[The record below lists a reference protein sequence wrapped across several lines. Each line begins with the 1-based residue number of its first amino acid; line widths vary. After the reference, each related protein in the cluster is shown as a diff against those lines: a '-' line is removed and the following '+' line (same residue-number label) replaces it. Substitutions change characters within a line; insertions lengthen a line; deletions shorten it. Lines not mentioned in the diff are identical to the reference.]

1 MEFNNVVPVGY
12 QRYGAGNGVII
23 DEVLHALR
31 DLSDDR
37 LVRVGLSQKCR
48 DDCKEK
54 QGGAHGYQHIGRG
67 AARIAD
73 NGGFPMSPDSAST
86 PLMRQY
92 HAVKQQVPGALLMFR
107 LGDFYELF
115 FEDAV
120 TAAREL
126 EITLTARNKEKGTAI
141 PMCGVPYHSAEG
153 YIARLIGR
161 GYRVAICDQMEEA
174 SAGKKLVRREVT
186 RIVTPGT
193 ATDAHLL
200 RSHENN
206 YLAAVARV
214 GTRAGLAYVDVSTGE
229 FRATEV
235 EMAELPGLLESIAAR
250 EILVA
255 AETALF
261 PQAEHKRWLVTE
273 LEEWVFSADYSD
285 RILREHFKLLS
296 LDGFGLAAKP
306 GAVAAAGAVL
316 HYLRDTQRA
325 ALDHLD
331 PPRHFDRAENM
342 VLDAVTVRN
351 LELVEPIFSDGG
363 ATLIGILDQTATG
376 MGGRLLRQRLLRPS
390 LDREEIEARL
400 DAVSD
405 VVRET
410 ILRAELRKQLAPVL
424 DIERLVAKVTIGS
437 AGPRELLALGRS
449 LDQVPKLAE
458 AARHASAGFSARLSG
473 MFARLDPVPEA
484 SGAILA
490 AIADT
495 PPAILGEGQT
505 IRPGYD
511 AELDELRD
519 LSQNGK
525 QYIAQIE
532 LRERQRTGVGSLKVR
547 FNNVF
552 GYYIEISKANL
563 HLTPSDYERKQTLV
577 NAERFTTPELKE
589 YERKVL
595 VAEEKIL
602 EIEKR
607 IFGVVRQTAAD
618 HAHAIR
624 ATAAAVAELDVSA
637 ALAQVAA
644 ENRYSRPQFSS
655 GEMRIAAG
663 RHPVIEKIAGEEA
676 GRFIPNDL
684 YLNETT
690 DRLAI
695 ITGPNMGGKSTYLR
709 QAALIGIMAQ
719 MGSWVPADAAVL
731 PIMDRIFTRIG
742 ASDNLARGRS
752 TFMVEMT
759 ETAVILNTATPRS
772 FIILDEIG
780 RGTATYDGLSLA
792 WAVVEHISTT
802 TKART
807 LFATHYHELTELADQ
822 LEGVRNLQV
831 SVKEAGDRII
841 FLHRIEPGKADR
853 SYGIEVARLA
863 GLPGSVV
870 ERAREILRSHE
881 PRERA
886 PAAGPIQIRL
896 FEPAAD
902 DVKEKIRGLRIDEM
916 RPVEALRFLEDLQRE
931 LL

>member
-1 MEFNNVVPVGY
+1 
-12 QRYGAGNGVII
+12 
-23 DEVLHALR
+23 
-31 DLSDDR
+31 
-37 LVRVGLSQKCR
+37 
-48 DDCKEK
+48 
-54 QGGAHGYQHIGRG
+54 
-67 AARIAD
+67 
-73 NGGFPMSPDSAST
+73 MSLAEPAST

-92 HAVKQQVPGALLMFR
+92 QAIKQQVPGALLMFR

-115 FEDAV
+115 FDDAI

-126 EITLTARNKEKGTAI
+126 EITLTSRNKEKGDAI
-141 PMCGVPYHSAEG
+141 PMCGVPYHAAEG

-174 SAGKKLVRREVT
+174 GPGKKLVRRELT

-206 YLAAVARV
+206 YLAAVSRDGA
-214 GTRAGLAYVDVSTGE
+214 RAGLAYVDVSTGE
-229 FRATEV
+229 FRATEL
-235 EMAELPGLLESIAAR
+235 ELSELPSLLESIGAR

-255 AETALF
+255 AEAPLF
-261 PQAEHKRWLVTE
+261 PQPEPKRWIVTE
-273 LEEWVFSADYSD
+273 LDDWIFSIDYAN
-285 RILREHFKLLS
+285 RLLLEHFRLHS
-296 LDGFGLAAKP
+296 LDGCGLA
-306 GAVAAAGAVL
+306 GHNAAIAAGGAVL

-331 PPRHFDRAENM
+331 TPKHFERAGAM

-351 LELVEPIFSDGG
+351 LELIEPIFSGGG
-363 ATLIGILDQTATG
+363 ATLIEVLDQTATG

-390 LDREEIEARL
+390 LDRAEIEARL
-400 DAVSD
+400 DTVSD
-405 VVRET
+405 LVRET
-410 ILRAELRKQLAPVL
+410 ILRAELRKQLTPIL
-424 DIERLVAKVTIGS
+424 DIERLLAKVTIAS
-437 AGPRELLALGRS
+437 AGPRDLMALGKS
-449 LDQVPKLAE
+449 LHQAPKLAE
-458 AARHASAGFSARLSG
+458 SARLAAKPLSQRLTG
-473 MFARLDPVPEA
+473 TFAKLDPVVEA
-484 SGAILA
+484 SVPVLA
-490 AIADT
+490 AITDT
-495 PPAILGEGQT
+495 PPLNIGDAPA

-519 LSQNGK
+519 LSLNGK
-525 QYIAQIE
+525 QYIARIE
-532 LRERQRTGVGSLKVR
+532 TRERERTGIQSLKVR
-547 FNNVF
+547 YNNVF
-552 GYYIEISKANL
+552 GYYIEISRANL
-563 HLTPSDYERKQTLV
+563 HLAPPDYERKQTLV

-595 VAEEKIL
+595 AAEEKIL

-607 IFGVVRQTAAD
+607 IFTEIRRKVAD
-618 HAHAIR
+618 HAQRIR
-624 ATAAAVAELDVSA
+624 ATASAIAELDVSS

-644 ENRYSRPQFSS
+644 GSRYARPRFSDD

-663 RHPVIEKIAGEEA
+663 RHPVIEKLADQEA

-684 YLNETT
+684 YLNGGS
-690 DRLAI
+690 DQIAI

-709 QAALIGIMAQ
+709 QAALIAILAQ
-719 MGSWVPADAAVL
+719 MGSWVPADAALL
-731 PIMDRIFTRIG
+731 PLVDRIFTRIG

-759 ETAVILNTATPRS
+759 ETAVILNTATPQS

-792 WAVVEHISTT
+792 WAVVEHIATT
-802 TKART
+802 TRAKT
-807 LFATHYHELTELADQ
+807 LFATHYHELTELAEQ

-841 FLHRIEPGKADR
+841 FLRKVEPGKADR

-863 GLPGSVV
+863 GLPVSVI
-870 ERAREILRSHE
+870 ERARQVLDLHE
-881 PRERA
+881 RTEHRA
-886 PAAGPIQIRL
+886 AEQLSPKPPAPIQIRL
-896 FEPAAD
+896 FEPGAD
-902 DVKEKIRGLRIDEM
+902 EIREKIRGLKIDEM

-931 LL
+931 LS

>member
-1 MEFNNVVPVGY
+1 
-12 QRYGAGNGVII
+12 
-23 DEVLHALR
+23 
-31 DLSDDR
+31 
-37 LVRVGLSQKCR
+37 
-48 DDCKEK
+48 
-54 QGGAHGYQHIGRG
+54 
-67 AARIAD
+67 
-73 NGGFPMSPDSAST
+73 MSLASETAST

-92 HAVKQQVPGALLMFR
+92 HALKEQVPGALLMFR

-126 EITLTARNKEKGTAI
+126 EITLTARNKEKGNAV
-141 PMCGVPYHSAEG
+141 PMCGVPHHSSEG
-153 YIARLIGR
+153 YVAKLIGK
-161 GYRVAICDQMEEA
+161 GYRVAICEQMEEA
-174 SAGKKLVRREVT
+174 GPGKKLVRREIT

-206 YLAAVARV
+206 YLAAVTRNGA
-214 GTRAGLAYVDVSTGE
+214 RAGLAYVDVSTGE

-235 EMAELPGLLESIAAR
+235 DAAELPGLLESLGPR
-250 EILVA
+250 ELLLA
-255 AETALF
+255 AEAPLF
-261 PQAEHKRWLVTE
+261 PQSDQKKWIVTE
-273 LEEWVFSADYSD
+273 LEDWVFTPDYAD

-296 LDGFGLAAKP
+296 LDGFGLAGKP
-306 GAVAAAGAVL
+306 SAVGASGAVL

-331 PPRHFDRAENM
+331 PPRHFDRADTM

-363 ATLIGILDQTATG
+363 ATLIGILDQTSTG

-390 LDREEIEARL
+390 LSHPEIESRL

-405 VVRET
+405 LVRET
-410 ILRAELRKQLAPVL
+410 ILRAELRRQLTPVL
-424 DIERLVAKVTIGS
+424 DIERLLAKVMIGS
-437 AGPRELLALGRS
+437 AGPRDLLALGKS
-449 LDQVPKLAE
+449 LDQTPRLAD
-458 AARHASAGFSARLSG
+458 SARLASRG
-473 MFARLDPVPEA
+473 LSVRLTDTFGRLDSVPEA
-484 SGAILA
+484 SHPIIA
-490 AIADT
+490 ALSDT
-495 PPAILGEGQT
+495 PPAQVGDGPT
-505 IRPGYD
+505 IRAGYD

-532 LRERQRTGVGSLKVR
+532 TRERTRTGIGSLKVR

-552 GYYIEISKANL
+552 GYYIEISNANKN
-563 HLTPSDYERKQTLV
+563 LTPPDYERKQTLV

-595 VAEEKIL
+595 IAEEKIL
-602 EIEKR
+602 EIEQR
-607 IFGVVRQTAAD
+607 IFAEVRQKTAGEAQR
-618 HAHAIR
+618 IR
-624 ATAAAVAELDVSA
+624 ATAGAIAELDVSA

-644 ENRYSRPQFSS
+644 EGRYARPQFSDS
-655 GEMRIAAG
+655 GEMRIMAG
-663 RHPVIEKIAGEEA
+663 RHPVIEKLAGEEA

-684 YLNETT
+684 YLNNET
-690 DRLAI
+690 DQIGL

-709 QAALIGIMAQ
+709 QAALIAILAQ
-719 MGSWVPADAAVL
+719 MGSWVPADGALL
-731 PIMDRIFTRIG
+731 PVIDRIFTRIG

-792 WAVVEHISTT
+792 WAVVEHISAQTRA
-802 TKART
+802 KT
-807 LFATHYHELTELADQ
+807 LFATHYHELTELAEA
-822 LEGVRNLQV
+822 LPGVRNLQV
-831 SVKEAGDRII
+831 AVKEVGDKII
-841 FLHRIEPGKADR
+841 FLRRVEPGKADR

-863 GLPGSVV
+863 GLPGPVI
-870 ERAREILRSHE
+870 ERAREVLKLHE
-881 PRERA
+881 RTEHRTAAELAPRAE
-886 PAAGPIQIRL
+886 AGPIQIRL
-896 FEPAAD
+896 FEPGSD
-902 DVKEKIRGLRIDEM
+902 DIKQKIRGLKVDEM
-916 RPVEALRFLEDLQRE
+916 RPVEALRFLEELQRE
-931 LL
+931 LG